1 MPDERQPDAAPAIY
15 AGRYVTSYTTA
26 VLDDPL
32 GWLSALGTGS
42 FVALRNEHPAR
53 YDLTCKRSFLRLRG
67 VMRFQGQLR
76 VKALALKP
84 EPEHNRSAGKRAAR
98 ADLAAPAPVQ
108 AAIASGKQRARVH
121 PKNHAPATS
130 C

>member
-15 AGRYVTSYTTA
+15 AGRYVTTA

-32 GWLSALGTGS
+32 GWLSARHGS
-42 FVALRNEHPAR
+42 FLSALRNEHPAR
-53 YDLTCKRSFLRLRG
+53 YDLTRKRSFLRLRG

-84 EPEHNRSAGKRAAR
+84 EPEHRSQLISQAAR
-98 ADLAAPAPVQ
+98 ERHGQ
-108 AAIASGKQRARVH
+108 I
-121 PKNHAPATS
+121 
-130 C
+130 